1 LSRGNNRVE
10 DKVPA
15 RDFASGS
22 YFLSVDVALP
32 NVVYYDRVEDCL
44 AIDIGGLSDA
54 RLKALNQSWGWG
66 SIVLPPS
73 NVSINPVQV

>member
-1 LSRGNNRVE
+1 M
-10 DKVPA
+10 PA

-22 YFLSVDVALP
+22 YILSVDVALP

-44 AIDIGGLSDA
+44 AIDIDGLSDA
-54 RLKALNQSWGWG
+54 RLKVLNQAWGWG

-73 NVSINPVQV
+73 NVIATPIRM